1 MSAFCLSSVISSS
14 VGSLSAQLLSS
25 LIASVADES
34 GDAENKKENDYR
46 NPRTDGDPF
55 HYAEREWI
63 YPHSPSCI
71 LLARLQHSVQLNQQ
85 SAFAVIG
92 KLQCAEGLPFF

>member
-1 MSAFCLSSVISSS
+1 M
-14 VGSLSAQLLSS
+14 GSLSAQLLSS

-55 HYAEREWI
+55 HYAGNL
-63 YPHSPSCI
+63 S
-71 LLARLQHSVQLNQQ
+71 N
-85 SAFAVIG
+85 SAFCVSVSASTAF
-92 KLQCAEGLPFF
+92 CAIKSTVCVLPS